1 MKRSMRLATL
11 DYACSLIVMICVEQ
25 VTIFVAY
32 VASVLPKYVLDK
44 PQLRVTLSSFA
55 SENTAETKA
64 GEHPLATLAFGRID
78 GENVFAR
85 CGDEPFIVA
94 VRRSI
99 LDNIF
104 ADPLQWQELTIFKF
118 KPEQIHRFS

>member
-32 VASVLPKYVLDK
+32 VASVLPKYGLDK
-44 PQLRVTLSSFA
+44 PQLTVTLSSFA
-55 SENTAETKA
+55 SENTAESKA
-64 GEHPLATLAFGRID
+64 GEHPLATIAFGKID
-78 GENVFAR
+78 GENIFAR
-85 CGDEPFIVA
+85 VGEEPFVVA
-94 VRRSI
+94 VHRST

-104 ADPLQWQELTIFKF
+104 ADPLQWQDLTMFKF
-118 KPEQIHRFS
+118 KP